1 MKKVLVY
8 GLKNVYGGLERYLLS
23 MQEQL
28 REQVSFCYLVEQC
41 DCIHQSF
48 VEAHNGRIC
57 YVPSRHP
64 LVAHL
69 KEMDRMLK
77 EFRQET
83 DTLYINDTGISF
95 GIAIILMGLRH
106 HYRVIVHSHNA
117 MMEPIKNPYYR
128 TLHKTLEA
136 VALTI
141 LKTLNIERLAVSEK
155 ASRYLFGTKE
165 SRLVTPGMRIAQ
177 YRYSQADRNRTRQ
190 ELGLNGQSL
199 FGFVG
204 RLTAVKNPVFVI
216 RIFEEIRKLPG
227 YEDARLV
234 MVGDG
239 PLRQE
244 LEQYVASAD
253 LTDAVTFVGEVENTA
268 RYYHA
273 MDYLLLPSESE
284 GLSLVAIEAQA
295 SGLPIACSQGRFPD
309 VIRLTEL
316 VNMIPLEDGAARWA
330 QSCVEH
336 SARFRQEDRGAWNE
350 EVSNS
355 PFALEKAAQTLC
367 HVLRSGD

>member
-8 GLKNVYGGLERYLLS
+8 GLKNMYGGLERYLLS

-28 REQVSFCYLVEQC
+28 RDQVAFCYLVEQC

-48 VEAHNGRIC
+48 VEANNGRIC

-64 LVAHL
+64 LAAHL
-69 KEMDRMLK
+69 KAVDKTLQELR
-77 EFRQET
+77 RET
-83 DTLYINDTGISF
+83 DTLYVNVNGISF
-95 GIAIILMGLRH
+95 DIAVILMGLRH

-128 TLHKTLEA
+128 ALHKTLEA

-141 LKTLNIERLAVSEK
+141 LKTLKIERLAVSEK
-155 ASRYLFGTKE
+155 ASRYLFGNRE

-177 YRYSQADRNRTRQ
+177 YRYSQADRSETRQ
-190 ELGLNGQSL
+190 ALSLNEESL

-204 RLTAVKNPVFVI
+204 RLTAVKNPMFVI

-227 YEDARLV
+227 YIDARLV

-244 LEQYVASAD
+244 LEQHVASAG
-253 LTDAVTFVGEVENTA
+253 LADAVTFVGEVENTA

-316 VNMIPLEDGAARWA
+316 VNMVPLEDGAAHWA

-336 SARFRQEDRGAWNE
+336 GTRFRQEDRGTWNE

-355 PFALEKAAQTLC
+355 PFELEKAAQTLC
-367 HVLRSGD
+367 HVLRAGE